1 MGISFRFKYFLP
13 RTWGRKYLNLC
24 VIPITFE
31 TGMTNFGGRGILKNI
46 PKEFFIDLSY
56 ILKKKMTFF
65 VPFMPQKNHCLRM
78 KLEIPCGI
86 FNCKVPPPKEIM
98 DIVLFNDHE
107 IKYISSFIV
116 TSHHLQSFLLC
127 VDSKQYPFS
136 CCSVGNT
143 RS

>member
-1 MGISFRFKYFLP
+1 
-13 RTWGRKYLNLC
+13 
-24 VIPITFE
+24 
-31 TGMTNFGGRGILKNI
+31 
-46 PKEFFIDLSY
+46 
-56 ILKKKMTFF
+56 
-65 VPFMPQKNHCLRM
+65 MPQKNHCLRM

-136 CCSVGNT
+136 CCSVGKAQARLPT
-143 RS
+143 ELRLPFSVRLVSLLLTFSSCIAYVPSFTFLIHLFFDQEFI